1 MTAHRNLEAKEWGAL
16 RFQMRSGRL
25 VAAER
30 EYGQKDLS
38 PYNRGQRKG
47 VFSSIEDLGQ
57 RLEAAKYVIDP
68 VTLQVVYLA
77 ARMQK
82 PVIVDGPPGCGKTA
96 LA

>member
-1 MTAHRNLEAKEWGAL
+1 MRTPQRRELWTKAL
-16 RFQMRSGRL
+16 FPIES
-25 VAAER
+25 
-30 EYGQKDLS
+30 
-38 PYNRGQRKG
+38 GQRKV

-82 PVIVDGPPGCGKTA
+82 PVIVEGPPGCGKTA
-96 LA
+96 LAQAIAAGREYRHRAAAVL